1 MSRNNDSVVAHQ
13 NRIHESELGDRARD
27 LRDLILGV
35 GSGIARVRDQAVERT
50 QLEVGR
56 KSDAIV
62 CLRFGELRAS
72 QCFADSPSRPQCFV
86 LAETFECLFLS
97 ASPAPMIMFGC
108 A

>member
-13 NRIHESELGDRARD
+13 NRIHDSELADRARD

-35 GSGIARVRDQAVERT
+35 GSGSARVRDQAVERT

-62 CLRFGELRAS
+62 C
-72 QCFADSPSRPQCFV
+72 
-86 LAETFECLFLS
+86 
-97 ASPAPMIMFGC
+97 
-108 A
+108 